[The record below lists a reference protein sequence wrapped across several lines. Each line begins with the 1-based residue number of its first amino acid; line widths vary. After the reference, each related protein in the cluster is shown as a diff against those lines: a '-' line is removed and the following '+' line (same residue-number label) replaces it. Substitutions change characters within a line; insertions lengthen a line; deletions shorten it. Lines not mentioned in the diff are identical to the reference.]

1 MNYEV
6 DINKDYPVIEI
17 EEKQEL
23 HFRVRDGVLQY
34 VKDPNSWNEK
44 WINFSAYIG
53 VIDFEDDEKNVWLRF
68 YTCNDEEKVVSVPLK
83 WLEDNHKC
91 GYLVEFLHKH
101 GFTTIE
107 LKRRHHIMLQQFLNH
122 VIPELRTSKLEL
134 LKNFLL
140 TDEEKHR
147 KYTQQAF
154 RKKIVQK
161 KGDDSCIK

>member
-34 VKDPNSWNEK
+34 LKDPDSWK
-44 WINFSAYIG
+44 GQWINFSAYIG
-53 VIDFEDDEKNVWLRF
+53 VIDLEDDDKNVWLRF
-68 YTCNDEEKVVSVPLK
+68 YTCNDEEKVVSIPLK
-83 WLEDNHKC
+83 WLEDHHKC

-122 VIPELRTSKLEL
+122 VKPELRTSKLEL
-134 LKNFLL
+134 LKHFTL
-140 TDEEKHR
+140 TAEEKHR
-147 KYTQQAF
+147 KYIQQSF
-154 RKKIVQK
+154 TKLHIMNKE
-161 KGDDSCIK
+161 GDND